1 MAKVQLSKDEAR
13 LEILNYLAR
22 AIWCFFMEEGAD
34 IESNTEDL
42 EISQGMALLITDSM
56 KMEVLEIENDVFT
69 IKIDLSDD
77 PITFIFGL
85 EKDE

>member
-1 MAKVQLSKDEAR
+1 
-13 LEILNYLAR
+13 
-22 AIWCFFMEEGAD
+22 MEEGAD

-42 EISQGMALLITDSM
+42 EISQGMALLITDSK

-77 PITFIFGL
+77 PIPFIFGL